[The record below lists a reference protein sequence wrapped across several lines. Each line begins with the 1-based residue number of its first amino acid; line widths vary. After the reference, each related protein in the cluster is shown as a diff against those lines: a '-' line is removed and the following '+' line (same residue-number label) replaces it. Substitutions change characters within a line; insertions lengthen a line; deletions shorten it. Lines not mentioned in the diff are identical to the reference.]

1 MPGKGGVVGG
11 SGSGR
16 RARWA
21 AAAIIALA
29 VTLSAH
35 ASCQLSPPNDEFSR
49 INTGLAYL
57 RLGDFRMDFATPPL
71 AKYLVAAPLLTKDID
86 LALDHPAWKSID
98 DIPWIAAVAY
108 EAGNDPIEMLRL
120 ARPPMLLILVGIGA
134 LVFTWSRRLYGPSA
148 AVLSTALFALTP
160 NTLAYAW
167 FANMDFALGLA
178 LPLALFML
186 WRFLNSPTRGR
197 LVLCGVS
204 LGAALTT
211 HLASISLGLIYP
223 CLLILAALWGPRP
236 ADRAVFAKLAA
247 HRGRQ
252 LLVSFM
258 AMGLIALLFVWGVY
272 RFEVSPLLDHAP
284 KLEEKTAWIIDHAPG
299 SLAFRVHLAQ
309 AAVSFP
315 IPGPTFARA
324 ILNVLRRTGELGTQ
338 GHWWFYI
345 AVVMAKVP
353 LPALIL
359 FGWAIIR
366 RPRKPGYDEW
376 FLLVPAA
383 ILFFLASRSVYQS
396 GLRNIYPLIPLL
408 AIYAGRILRAP
419 LPPVRDAAPGAG
431 TRTAAVA
438 ATFCVWLALIAF
450 SVHPHHLS
458 YYNALVGG
466 PRGGIWAAL
475 GSPDLDWGQGLV
487 GLGRTMAKLGVKEVY
502 LASPGQARASFYGA
516 RVRRV
521 RFAVFEHPDDIEPG
535 VYAVSTTY
543 VRRLEW
549 LRKIEPIGRVGN
561 VLWLYRLG

>member
-1 MPGKGGVVGG
+1 MGG

-29 VTLSAH
+29 VALSAH
-35 ASCQLSPPNDEFSR
+35 ASFQFSPPNDEFSR
-49 INTGLAYL
+49 INSGLAYL

-71 AKYLVAAPLLTKDID
+71 AKYLVAAPLLMKDID
-86 LALDHPAWKSID
+86 LALDHPAWQKID

-108 EAGNDPIEMLRL
+108 EAGNDPVEMLRL
-120 ARPPMLLILVGIGA
+120 ARPPMLLVLVGIGA

-178 LPLALFML
+178 LPLALFTL

-204 LGAALTT
+204 LGVAFAT

-236 ADRAVFAKLAA
+236 AGRAVFAKLAV
-247 HRGRQ
+247 HRGGH
-252 LLVSFM
+252 LLVSFL

-272 RFEVSPLLDHAP
+272 RFEVAPLLNHAP
-284 KLEEKTAWIIDHAPG
+284 KPDEKTAWIIDHAPG
-299 SLAFRVHLAQ
+299 SLAFRVHIAK
-309 AAVSFP
+309 AAASFP
-315 IPGPTFARA
+315 VPGPTFARA

-359 FGWAIIR
+359 FGWAIFR

-408 AIYAGRILRAP
+408 AIYAGRILR
-419 LPPVRDAAPGAG
+419 PPVPPARDVGPGTG
-431 TRTAAVA
+431 TRVA
-438 ATFCVWLALIAF
+438 ATFGVWLALIAF
-450 SVHPHHLS
+450 SVHPYHLS

-466 PRGGIWAAL
+466 PRGGIWAAV

-487 GLGRTMAKLGVKEVY
+487 GLGKTMEKLGLEEVY
-502 LASPGQARASFYGA
+502 LATPGQARASFYGA

-521 RFAVFEHPDDIEPG
+521 RFDVFEHPEDLEPG

-543 VRRLEW
+543 VRRLSW